1 MRKAHQYCYSA
12 LKIKST
18 ICRIKRPK
26 VSNLMKETNFKNK
39 ITSMENAV
47 TNTSKLVKNT
57 ELVKI
62 TEAEN
67 KMPTTS
73 DSVKETA
80 LATQI
85 GELK

>member
-1 MRKAHQYCYSA
+1 
-12 LKIKST
+12 
-18 ICRIKRPK
+18 
-26 VSNLMKETNFKNK
+26 
-39 ITSMENAV
+39 MENAV

>member
-1 MRKAHQYCYSA
+1 MRKAHEYCYSA
-12 LKIKST
+12 LKIKSALY
-18 ICRIKRPK
+18 RIKRPK